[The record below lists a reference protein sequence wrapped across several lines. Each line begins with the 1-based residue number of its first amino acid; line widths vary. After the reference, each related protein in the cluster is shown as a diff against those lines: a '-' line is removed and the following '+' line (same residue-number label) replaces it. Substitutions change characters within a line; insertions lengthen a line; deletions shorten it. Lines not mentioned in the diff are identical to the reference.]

1 MTSSLGLHHTKSVF
15 KSLSSNL
22 ISTKAMFLRLRT
34 LEFLGSTIS
43 LVASL
48 CYIGTAILPE
58 GLRYLCRT
66 YMHLDDCHFISSW
79 AAPKIAGE
87 LRLKTSLVV
96 YTWSIRDT
104 SRSEM
109 LPGHRVF

>member
-1 MTSSLGLHHTKSVF
+1 
-15 KSLSSNL
+15 
-22 ISTKAMFLRLRT
+22 MFLRLRT

-43 LVASL
+43 LMPSL
-48 CYIGTAILPE
+48 CYIGTAILPKAYE
-58 GLRYLCRT
+58 TYVVHTCILMIVISYHLRRT
-66 YMHLDDCHFISSW
+66 EDC
-79 AAPKIAGE
+79 GE

-104 SRSEM
+104 SRGEM